1 MASIDIQVEPDLQ
14 ALFALPSCADIQ
26 IPGPSPLTI
35 HLPGGGTLQA
45 FSDLSKGIPTDCAM
59 TFSLM
64 LQLSPFLAATECLFK
79 VLGLLKPLVDIITG
93 LPAPPSPKLI
103 LDFGKAVAALT
114 PCFLSITPLAIIPF
128 IKDLLCLILKALKCF
143 LSQMKTLLAV
153 MGGLSLQ
160 LNLAQAAGNTDLVN
174 SIQCAQANSQAQA
187 AHMMAS
193 MAPIGLILDL
203 AGDLFG
209 IAGIAPI
216 KLPAL
221 GSSTDLA
228 ALNTVVETM
237 QSVVATIQIAAD
249 ALGGCD

>member
-1 MASIDIQVEPDLQ
+1 MATIDIQVEPDVQ
-14 ALFALPSCADIQ
+14 ALFELPSCADIQ
-26 IPGPSPLTI
+26 IPSPSPLTV
-35 HLPGGGTLQA
+35 HLPGGAALHA
-45 FSDLSKGIPTDCAM
+45 FSDLSKGIPTDCAL

-79 VLGLLKPLVDIITG
+79 VMGLLKPLIDIITG

-103 LDFGKAVAALT
+103 LDFGNAVTALT
-114 PCFLSITPLAIIPF
+114 PCFLAITPLAIIPF

-143 LSQMKTLLAV
+143 LSQMKSLLAV
-153 MGGLSLQ
+153 MTGLSLQ
-160 LNLAQAAGNTDLVN
+160 LELAQAAGNTDLIA
-174 SIQCAQANSQAQA
+174 SIQCAQANSQTQA

-193 MAPIGLILDL
+193 IAPIGIILDL
-203 AGDLFG
+203 AGDLFKL
-209 IAGIAPI
+209 AKIAPI

-228 ALNTVVETM
+228 SLKTLVETI

-249 ALGGCD
+249 AVGGCS